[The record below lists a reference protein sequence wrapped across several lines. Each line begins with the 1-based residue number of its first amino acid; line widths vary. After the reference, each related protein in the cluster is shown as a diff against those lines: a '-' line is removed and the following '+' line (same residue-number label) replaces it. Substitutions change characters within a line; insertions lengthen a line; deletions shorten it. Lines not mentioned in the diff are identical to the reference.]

1 MSNVAVF
8 DQNAGAGVLAESPL
22 SHVSGRK
29 GGSSPGVILREKAFM
44 GYLTLRGNAADAAF
58 CEGVEQVLGMPL
70 PTAPMA
76 LHQNTQKGSSI
87 LWISPDEW
95 LILLPGGTEYETE
108 LALRAELSGHFAVV
122 NVSGGLTLL
131 TVTGPDARHLL
142 HKSTGYDVHPR
153 NFPVGKGVTTTFAKA
168 TAIIRRPS
176 ETTWELVVRRSF
188 ADYCYRWLVDAS
200 REFGLDA
207 EI

>member
-8 DQNAGAGVLAESPL
+8 DQCAGAGVIAESPL
-22 SHVSGRK
+22 SHVSGKK
-29 GGSSPGVILREKAFM
+29 GGAAPGVILREKAFL
-44 GYLTLRGNAADAAF
+44 GYLTLRGNPDDRAF
-58 CEGVEQVLGMPL
+58 CEGVSQVLGMALPVEPL
-70 PTAPMA
+70 V
-76 LHQNTQKGSSI
+76 LHQNVQSASSI
-87 LWISPDEW
+87 QWIAPDEW
-95 LILLPGGTEYETE
+95 LILVPGGSEYETE
-108 LALRAELSGHFAVV
+108 MALRAVLTGHFALV
-122 NVSGGLTLL
+122 NISGGQTLL
-131 TVTGPDARHLL
+131 RLTGPAARDVL

-176 ETTWELVVRRSF
+176 ETTWELIVRRSF

>member
-8 DQNAGAGVLAESPL
+8 DQCAGAGVIAESPL
-22 SHVSGRK
+22 SHVSGKK
-29 GGSSPGVILREKAFM
+29 GGKAPGVILHEKAFL
-44 GYLTLRGNAADAAF
+44 GYLTLRGNAEDTTF
-58 CEGVEQVLGMPL
+58 CEGVSQVLGMDL
-70 PTAPMA
+70 PTEPLA
-76 LHQNTQKGSSI
+76 LHQNVETSSSI
-87 LWISPDEW
+87 QWIAPDEW
-95 LILLPGGTEYETE
+95 LLLVPGGSEYETE
-108 LALRAELSGHFAVV
+108 IALRAALSGHFALV
-122 NVSGGLTLL
+122 NISGGQTLL
-131 TVTGPDARHLL
+131 TLAGPAARDVL

-176 ETTWELVVRRSF
+176 EDSWELIVRRSF

>member
-8 DQNAGAGVLAESPL
+8 DQCAGAGVSAESPL
-22 SHVSGRK
+22 SHVSGKK
-29 GGSSPGVILREKAFM
+29 GGTNPGVILREKAFL
-44 GYLTLRGNAADAAF
+44 GYLTLRGNAADQAF
-58 CEGVEQVLGMPL
+58 GDAVQQVLGMTL
-70 PTAPMA
+70 PTEPMA
-76 LHQNTQKGSSI
+76 LHLSADKSSSI
-87 LWISPDEW
+87 QWIAPDEW
-95 LILLPGGTEYETE
+95 LILLPGGGEYETE
-108 LALRAELSGHFAVV
+108 QAFRAAYSGHFALV
-122 NVSGGLTLL
+122 NISGGQTLL
-131 TVTGPDARHLL
+131 TLTGPAARDVL

-168 TAIIRRPS
+168 TAVIRRPS
-176 ETTWELVVRRSF
+176 EDVWELVVRRSF

>member
-8 DQNAGAGVLAESPL
+8 DQYVGVGVKAESPL
-22 SHVSGRK
+22 SHVSGKK
-29 GGSSPGVILREKAFM
+29 GGTAPGVVLREKAFL
-44 GYLTLRGNAADAAF
+44 GYLTLRGNAADQAF
-58 CEGVEQVLGMPL
+58 CAGVSQVLGMALPVEPL
-70 PTAPMA
+70 V
-76 LHQNTQKGSSI
+76 LHQNVQSGSSI
-87 LWISPDEW
+87 QWIAPDEW
-95 LILLPGGTEYETE
+95 LILVPGGSEYETE
-108 LALRAELSGHFAVV
+108 MALRSVLSGHYALV
-122 NVSGGLTLL
+122 NISGGQTLL
-131 TVTGPDARHLL
+131 TLTGPAARDVL

-176 ETTWELVVRRSF
+176 DNVWELVVRRSF